1 MKIDHQDMKT
11 AFLMCSVHEYSYIPE
26 EKNIDHSF
34 SPTFRQKIRE
44 LGRKSETPIW
54 QCWNTYYRR
63 IILIAIIAAM
73 LTALAACAPILKKL
87 YIEHFF
93 VNHETY
99 YGITFNQEQAAAAP
113 RKIETYWTT
122 TYTPSGYKL
131 SDHQKTLGGLSYIWM
146 TESGEYIIYD
156 QYTIP
161 ANATSTSWFTVDA
174 ENTTR
179 EVAGICGYKVEL
191 FIDTNKRDFVA
202 VWTDNAYL
210 YTISI
215 SNSDPNKL
223 DTVKAIMDSLVAVDP
238 AEYTE

>member
-1 MKIDHQDMKT
+1 LKIERVQLKASLLAVAMLEYAGIPADEQIDHT
-11 AFLMCSVHEYSYIPE
+11 
-26 EKNIDHSF
+26 F
-34 SPTFRQKIRE
+34 SPSFRKKARE
-44 LGRKSETPIW
+44 LNTKSQRKSW
-54 QCWNTYYRR
+54 RCWNVYRR
-63 IILIAIIAAM
+63 RIVLIAVIIAM
-73 LTALAACAPILKKL
+73 LAALAACTPIIKKL

-131 SDHQKTLGGLSYIWM
+131 SGHQKTLGGLSYIWM